1 MKKYYFAIFT
11 TIVVVIFI
19 FLVNKTNHFSA
30 LEIDKN
36 ITRQEY
42 LGNGL
47 GRIYKNRIG
56 VYYFTNVYPR
66 FVKIEQNF
74 FLMFN
79 KPLIYI
85 PVFGSLVYL
94 GWKKYAKN

>member
-1 MKKYYFAIFT
+1 MNF
-11 TIVVVIFI
+11 
-19 FLVNKTNHFSA
+19 NFSP

-47 GRIYKNRIG
+47 GRIYGNRIG

-66 FVKIEQNF
+66 FVKVEQNF
-74 FLMFN
+74 FRLFGN
-79 KPLIYI
+79 PLIYI
-85 PVFGSLVYL
+85 VIFISLVYF
-94 GWKKYAKN
+94 GWKKYGKN